1 MFALL
6 SVFTSTHTAHT
17 HTQGEPYFVRVSAY
31 NMKGFGPARLADP
44 PSAIPSSWHD
54 IDSSQ
59 PRYEG
64 KTDQMYA
71 LSAELNMMLSHSP
84 PISPCKLIARSYFSV
99 IYCITGKLGGYCI
112 LQMSH
117 FNRLW
122 RFFKHYNYMHFI
134 VAIYSLPI
142 FECIIVHI
150 IF

>member
-1 MFALL
+1 MSTTHCLAFY
-6 SVFTSTHTAHT
+6 TYTPPHNTHTLSHPHT
-17 HTQGEPYFVRVSAY
+17 HTHTLSHPHTTHTHSHTLTLTHTRTQGEPYFVRVSAY

-84 PISPCKLIARSYFSV
+84 PISPCKL
-99 IYCITGKLGGYCI
+99 
-112 LQMSH
+112 
-117 FNRLW
+117 
-122 RFFKHYNYMHFI
+122 
-134 VAIYSLPI
+134 VAL
-142 FECIIVHI
+142 
-150 IF
+150 

>member
-1 MFALL
+1 MLNVYYTL
-6 SVFTSTHTAHT
+6 SCVLYLHTPTQHTHTLTPHNTHTLTPSHNTHTLSHT
-17 HTQGEPYFVRVSAY
+17 HTTPPHPHTTHTPPRTHSHTHTRTQGEPYFVRVSAY

-84 PISPCKLIARSYFSV
+84 PISPCKLAA
-99 IYCITGKLGGYCI
+99 L
-112 LQMSH
+112 
-117 FNRLW
+117 
-122 RFFKHYNYMHFI
+122 
-134 VAIYSLPI
+134 
-142 FECIIVHI
+142 
-150 IF
+150 